1 MRMLTAKTQ
10 KLFLLAGALLLV
22 LFFGPQ
28 GNIKLEELPRI
39 EAFKPSTVERVEIA
53 VGADSKIALVREG
66 EEAWQIEQPLRG
78 EADALAIE
86 SVLELF
92 KKGLQMDV
100 LVDSEELNTY
110 GLSNSDKV
118 VVEFFGL
125 NETRLASFSV
135 GWDAPGGS
143 SFVLLHNDSSVYRA
157 KVGGRARYQKTASEW
172 RNKMVVQIEPEEIKA
187 LHFDREAGTLHFL
200 KEEGLWYLASDPQF
214 ELDQKGLGA
223 IAKSFARIRASQLL
237 SDDFDGGFAE
247 PAARVRIETE
257 GEDLT
262 LIFGSRKAKGAA
274 FVKLLGTDQV
284 YRVSA
289 MKRDAAL
296 GRKGDYRSLQLMK
309 TSPIQLKQVRL
320 DAKDGFSRTLSRRDD
335 QLWEV
340 SEPAN
345 VTGNLQ
351 DMALGLNALSTLR
364 ADGIHSGFDV
374 NPGFDEPRFVFSIT
388 HADGQVDRILVG
400 NLFRDPNSSRRL
412 FFVQKA
418 GVDGLF
424 MVRLS
429 SFVTILQAFN
439 RSI

>member
-274 FVKLLGTDQV
+274 FV
-284 YRVSA
+284 
-289 MKRDAAL
+289 
-296 GRKGDYRSLQLMK
+296 
-309 TSPIQLKQVRL
+309 
-320 DAKDGFSRTLSRRDD
+320 
-335 QLWEV
+335 
-340 SEPAN
+340 
-345 VTGNLQ
+345 
-351 DMALGLNALSTLR
+351 
-364 ADGIHSGFDV
+364 
-374 NPGFDEPRFVFSIT
+374 
-388 HADGQVDRILVG
+388 
-400 NLFRDPNSSRRL
+400 
-412 FFVQKA
+412 
-418 GVDGLF
+418 
-424 MVRLS
+424 
-429 SFVTILQAFN
+429 
-439 RSI
+439 